1 MYPIQLRYGIHK
13 VHLYADNVWEAAHFY
28 DQLALTSEILNQ
40 RRKFYEYLKKKHE
53 SPYIIQIVHNQVKEI
68 LFKIYMDDLNNLPR
82 DKDYE
87 AKVLLLKKKLCIAGF
102 LVY

>member
-1 MYPIQLRYGIHK
+1 MAFTKFI
-13 VHLYADNVWEAAHFY
+13 YADNVWEAAHFY
-28 DQLALTSEILNQ
+28 DQLALTSDILNQ
-40 RRKFYEYLKKKHE
+40 RRKFMSILKKHE

-87 AKVLLLKKKLCIAGF
+87 AKVLLLKKLSIAGF